1 MDQLPAFFR
10 REVRIVG
17 VVQNFRMSDL
27 ADEGP
32 MVISQYELEQAPQNA
47 VEHPNNLFVKVAA
60 GTPADFE
67 KEIVER
73 IRSIA
78 PDWQPLVRPWF
89 ENRARTHSRVLMPV
103 MVGGMLVAFVLVM
116 VVLGLVGVVWQGVVR
131 RTQEIGLRRAVGA
144 SASHVRR
151 QIAIETLVSAV
162 AGVAIGTL
170 LAIQFPLLGLVEQID
185 WVSAVPGL
193 LLSAA
198 LILILVSIG
207 ALYPGWVASR
217 REPADALRYE

>member
-1 MDQLPAFFR
+1 
-10 REVRIVG
+10 
-17 VVQNFRMSDL
+17 
-27 ADEGP
+27 
-32 MVISQYELEQAPQNA
+32 
-47 VEHPNNLFVKVAA
+47 
-60 GTPADFE
+60 
-67 KEIVER
+67 
-73 IRSIA
+73 
-78 PDWQPLVRPWF
+78 
-89 ENRARTHSRVLMPV
+89 MPV
-103 MVGGMLVAFVLVM
+103 IIGAMLVAFVLLM

-144 SASHVRR
+144 TARQVRL

-170 LAIQFPLLGLVEQID
+170 LAIQLPLLALVEQID
-185 WVSAVPGL
+185 WASAMPGL

-198 LILILVSIG
+198 LILVLVSIS